1 MQTWLLSLLSIG
13 LGGSA
18 AAVAA
23 LALRPWLM
31 CRYTARWRCRLWGVL
46 AAVLLAGPVLLALP
60 PAPTARGPPA
70 GG

>member
-31 CRYTARWRCRLWGVL
+31 RRYTAR
-46 AAVLLAGPVLLALP
+46 
-60 PAPTARGPPA
+60 
-70 GG
+70 

>member
-46 AAVLLAGPVLLALP
+46 AAVLLAGRCCWRCRCPNGP
-60 PAPTARGPPA
+60 RPPA